1 MDESL
6 FQEDDCIDDDFAFTL
21 RGRKA
26 DTIHEKDSSVEHP
39 PEEVSKE
46 EEEHGGMRREG
57 EIMMNEL
64 VENKISPSETDGEDE
79 KVEREV
85 ELSSF
90 QLQQDYLTRALQ
102 NITYSGKEDELS
114 DMEEALMMP
123 DPDFEAFIQMDPV
136 PGKEEQFIFQPV
148 EERQIADDYY

>member
-6 FQEDDCIDDDFAFTL
+6 FQTDDRIDDDFAFTL

-26 DTIHEKDSSVEHP
+26 DTMHKQDPSVEHY
-39 PEEVSKE
+39 PEEDIKEKE
-46 EEEHGGMRREG
+46 EGGGMGNEG
-57 EIMMNEL
+57 VIVMNEP
-64 VENKISPSETDGEDE
+64 VENRISPSETDEEGE

-90 QLQQDYLTRALQ
+90 QLQQDYLSRALQ

-136 PGKEEQFIFQPV
+136 PGKEEDLIFQHV